1 MPTSFIQKLYEDFKS
16 SGQYHLPAEL
26 MPPEKGYILTKWV
39 RELFIHYQ
47 DEGIVAR
54 ALDDLPPLKLSNQ
67 PGLNLSLQHIHKF
80 IIGEQ
85 NLIPLEAKKNIVAAA
100 IGHSS
105 SQEAW
110 EKIVPLLLHQW
121 AGMNRETVQEEVSW
135 KFSPVGEALWVITWF
150 FMEREGIQPPKSTKH
165 TCERFPYYT
174 WTTAMG
180 NENPGQIS
188 LWETDNC
195 LCRWEWLAND
205 LFYHWLQTDKA
216 P

>member
-1 MPTSFIQKLYEDFKS
+1 MELATSKTYQV
-16 SGQYHLPAEL
+16 PAEL
-26 MPPEKGYILTKWV
+26 VPPDKGYILTSWV

-47 DEGIVAR
+47 EEGIVAR

-85 NLIPLEAKKNIVAAA
+85 NLIPLDTKKNIVAAA
-100 IGHSS
+100 IGHDSA
-105 SQEAW
+105 QAAW
-110 EKIVPLLLHQW
+110 KKNIPLLLKQFT
-121 AGMNRETVQEEVSW
+121 GMSRETVQEEVSW

-150 FMEREGIQPPKSTKH
+150 FMEREGVQPAKATRL

-174 WTTAMG
+174 WATGNG
-180 NENPGQIS
+180 NETTGQIS
-188 LWETDNC
+188 LWEPDNC

-205 LFYHWLQTDKA
+205 LFFHWLQSDKA
-216 P
+216 T

>member
-1 MPTSFIQKLYEDFKS
+1 MPSSFIQKLYEDFKS

-26 MPPEKGYILTKWV
+26 VPPDKGYILTSWV

-47 DEGIVAR
+47 EEGIVAR
-54 ALDDLPPLKLSNQ
+54 ALDDLPPLKLSHQ

-85 NLIPLEAKKNIVAAA
+85 NLIPLDAKKNIVAAA
-100 IGHSS
+100 IGHDT

-110 EKIVPLLLHQW
+110 KKIIPLLLHQW

-135 KFSPVGEALWVITWF
+135 KFSPVGEALWVITWI
-150 FMEREGIQPPKSTKH
+150 FMEREGVQPPRATQL

-174 WTTAMG
+174 LTIDKG
-180 NENPGQIS
+180 NEVPGQFS
-188 LWETDNC
+188 LWEPDNC

-205 LFYHWLQTDKA
+205 LFYHWLQSA
-216 P
+216 NAS